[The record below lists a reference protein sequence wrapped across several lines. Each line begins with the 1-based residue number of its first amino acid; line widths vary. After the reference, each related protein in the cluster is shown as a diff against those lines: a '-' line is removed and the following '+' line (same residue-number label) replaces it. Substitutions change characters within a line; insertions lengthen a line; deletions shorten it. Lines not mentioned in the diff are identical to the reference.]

1 MGLMCREV
9 QRIATIYNNLQLEAL
24 WYYTEENVEARSG
37 EQSEIYDRCDST
49 AAAMVTVTERTR
61 KRTVTQRSCPEKSV
75 TETEIRWLVQ
85 VCLAKKTRRKK
96 TKGSAIRT
104 VLGGKKSDCQ
114 YFTSWEKKERAT
126 STYHIDLK
134 QQANE

>member
-1 MGLMCREV
+1 MCREG

-37 EQSEIYDRCDST
+37 EQSEIYDGCDST
-49 AAAMVTVTERTR
+49 AAAAAMVTVSERTR
-61 KRTVTQRSCPEKSV
+61 ERTVTQRSCPEKSV
-75 TETEIRWLVQ
+75 TETEIRRLVR
-85 VCLAKKTRRKK
+85 VCSAQKTRRKK

-114 YFTSWEKKERAT
+114 YFTSWEKRREQRQRT
-126 STYHIDLK
+126 T
-134 QQANE
+134 